1 MLTCYIIDDE
11 PHAIKTLQA
20 YIGKTPWL
28 QLIGSNQRP
37 LEAVSHF
44 QDTNEYADIT
54 FLDIDMP
61 EISGIELSSILQRK
75 TAIVFTTAHTDFAI
89 KAFEMEASDY
99 LLKPFSYQRFLKCA
113 DKLNSLISQKR
124 DKNKKAID
132 DFFYIQAEG
141 KGKLIKLSFRDIIY
155 LESQKNYLSIVTAQ
169 KKWLTYLTLTEI
181 QEKLPPAFLRINKSF
196 IVNTDKITH
205 IEGNEIFL
213 LNVKES
219 FPIGASYKEA
229 FSLHMKEHLLK
240 TKRL

>member
-1 MLTCYIIDDE
+1 
-11 PHAIKTLQA
+11 
-20 YIGKTPWL
+20 
-28 QLIGSNQRP
+28 
-37 LEAVSHF
+37 
-44 QDTNEYADIT
+44 
-54 FLDIDMP
+54 
-61 EISGIELSSILQRK
+61 
-75 TAIVFTTAHTDFAI
+75 
-89 KAFEMEASDY
+89 
-99 LLKPFSYQRFLKCA
+99 
-113 DKLNSLISQKR
+113 
-124 DKNKKAID
+124 
-132 DFFYIQAEG
+132 
-141 KGKLIKLSFRDIIY
+141 

-219 FPIGASYKEA
+219 FPIGTSYKET